1 MNSQLVTIEST
12 KLVERRSV
20 WERIPRWLSL
30 SGFLVA
36 VLALWQILAN
46 SGWVSPF
53 ILPTPAS
60 VFDALLSFCISVIE
74 GGALRQ
80 ALLITVV
87 EALLAFV
94 LAVILGVGFGFIVA
108 ESSFGRIVL
117 LPFLVALNAAP
128 KVVFAPVFIAALG
141 FGIGSKVALGAFIAF
156 FPLLV
161 DTAAGLATTDRD
173 KAQLFR
179 SLRASRTQT
188 LRMLQLPSSLPFIFA
203 GMKTASVLAVVGV
216 VIGEF
221 LGGGRG
227 LGQQTKIAGDLL
239 ATDRVYA
246 YGFVLAVLGYLFF
259 AAVSFAER
267 RIVFWQRPHGTTTGS

>member
-1 MNSQLVTIEST
+1 VTAQTEVGT
-12 KLVERRSV
+12 PTMLAERQSI
-20 WERIPRWLSL
+20 WERIPRWISL
-30 SGFLVA
+30 LGFLMV
-36 VLALWQILAN
+36 VLVLWQFLAT

-53 ILPTPAS
+53 ILPTPSS
-60 VFDALLSFCISVIE
+60 VFEALISFTRAVIE
-74 GGALRQ
+74 GGPLRQ
-80 ALLITVV
+80 ALVITVV

-117 LPFLVALNAAP
+117 LPFLVVINAAP

-141 FGIGSKVALGAFIAF
+141 FGISSKVALGAFIAF

-173 KAQLFR
+173 KSQLFR
-179 SLRASRTQT
+179 SLRASGMQR
-188 LRMLQLPSSLPFIFA
+188 LRILQLPSALPFIFA
-203 GMKTASVLAVVGV
+203 GMKTAAVLAVVGV

-221 LGGGRG
+221 IGGGRG

-246 YGFVLAVLGYLFF
+246 YGFVLAVFGYLFF
-259 AAVSFAER
+259 AAVSFAEH
-267 RIVFWQRPHGTTTGS
+267 RIVFWQRPRSTTAGG